1 MDELLLE
8 FLDIKNSNNIK
19 SPVDNMLD
27 MCKSGNYNMEK
38 VYDYLIDRNADRYVV
53 ELIKNKY

>member
-1 MDELLLE
+1 MDEILLE

>member
-38 VYDYLIDRNADRYVV
+38 VYDYLIDRNAGRYVV